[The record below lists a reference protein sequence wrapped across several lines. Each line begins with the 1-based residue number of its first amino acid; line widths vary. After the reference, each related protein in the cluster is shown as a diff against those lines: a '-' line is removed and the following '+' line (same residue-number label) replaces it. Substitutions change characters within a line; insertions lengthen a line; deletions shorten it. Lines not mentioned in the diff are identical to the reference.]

1 MVAKKTFFSRIN
13 SKWDIFEKRIT
24 YGFTK
29 FQLKLWDMLIF
40 VSRFLV
46 LALPFYFVLW
56 LNFDAYPLQLMTAK
70 AVSFLL
76 TFLGV
81 GYELNGHFIFIP
93 SVLWTIEIIKD
104 CVGWK
109 SLMALW
115 GLMFA
120 TRGVFYKKTIYG
132 ALAGIPLIFVGNAVR
147 IASSVW
153 LAIMFGLDK
162 FTFIHDFLWQ
172 WGLIALVLG
181 IWWIWLKK
189 ATTRN

>member
-1 MVAKKTFFSRIN
+1 MCMVTKKTVFSKLN
-13 SKWDIFEKRIT
+13 SSWDKFEKRIT
-24 YGFTK
+24 NDFTG

-46 LALPFYFVLW
+46 LALPFYFILW
-56 LNFDAYPLQLMTAK
+56 LNFDAYPLQLLTAK
-70 AVSFLL
+70 AVGFLL
-76 TFLGV
+76 GILSV
-81 GYELNGHFIFIP
+81 EYELNGHMIFIP

-115 GLMFA
+115 GLIFA
-120 TRGVFYKKTIYG
+120 TRGVSYKKKIYG
-132 ALAGIPLIFVGNAVR
+132 ALIGIPLIFLGNAIR
-147 IASSVW
+147 IASSIW

-181 IWWIWLKK
+181 IWWTWLKK
-189 ATTRN
+189 I